1 MATVRRDTS
10 GAARDGPEPAV
21 TSAPD
26 IPQPES
32 VTAAWLT
39 ERLREAG
46 FARAAVRSLRSEAVG
61 TGQTGKC
68 VRYELELVQPGTA
81 PSSLIGKFP
90 SDDPLSR
97 DSAVAMGIY
106 EREVVF
112 YRDLAPRLEIS
123 VPRCFHAAID
133 DQGRDFVILMEDLAP
148 ARPGDQLA
156 GCSAEVARAAVLELV
171 GLQAPTWCDAAM
183 ADRFAEP
190 ADGFFSDMHGLYNRM
205 LPAFMA
211 RFEPG
216 LADDEAGLIRRLG
229 ASPQAPL
236 FQELGTPY
244 CLEHRDY
251 RLDNLLIDETVSPP
265 RVTVVD
271 WQGLRV
277 GRPLNDVAL
286 CIAGG
291 LDPAIRRAV
300 EADILRDYHGALVAA
315 GVGGFDWAR
324 CWREYRRAA
333 FAGLGLTVIAS
344 VAVAQTPR
352 GDAMFTAMA
361 RRYARHAL
369 DVGADEFLS

>member
-1 MATVRRDTS
+1 MTAAT
-10 GAARDGPEPAV
+10 
-21 TSAPD
+21 D
-26 IPQPES
+26 IPQPDS
-32 VTAAWLT
+32 VTAEWLT
-39 ERLREAG
+39 RRLREAG
-46 FARAAVRSLRSEAVG
+46 FSQADVLGLRSRAVG

-68 VRYELELVQPGTA
+68 VRYELELAQPGTA
-81 PSSLIGKFP
+81 PSSVIGKFP
-90 SDDPLSR
+90 SDDALSR

-112 YRDLAPRLEIS
+112 YRDLAPRLTIS

-133 DQGRDFVILMEDLAP
+133 GEGRQFMILMEDLAP

-156 GCSAEVARAAVLELV
+156 GCSAAVARAAVLELV
-171 GLQAPTWCDAAM
+171 GLQAPTWCDAAI
-183 ADRFAEP
+183 AERFAEP

-211 RFEPG
+211 RFQAG
-216 LADDEAGLIRRLG
+216 LADDEADLIQRLG

-236 FQELGTPY
+236 FQDVGQPF

-286 CIAGG
+286 CVAGG
-291 LDPAIRRAV
+291 LDPGTRRAV
-300 EADILRDYHGALVAA
+300 EADILRDYHAALVAA
-315 GVGGFDWAR
+315 GVGDFDWAR
-324 CWREYRRAA
+324 CWQDYRRAA

-352 GDAMFTAMA
+352 GDAMFTTMA

-369 DVGADEFLS
+369 DVGADQFLS

>member
-1 MATVRRDTS
+1 MTT
-10 GAARDGPEPAV
+10 
-21 TSAPD
+21 APD
-26 IPQPES
+26 IPQPDA

-46 FARAAVRSLRSEAVG
+46 FPRAAVRALRGEPVG

-68 VRYELELVQPGTA
+68 VRYRLDLAEPGSA

-112 YRDLAPRLEIS
+112 YRDLAPRLGIS
-123 VPRCFHAAID
+123 VPRCFHAAVED
-133 DQGRDFVILMEDLAP
+133 DGRRFVILMEDLAP

-171 GLQAPTWCDAAM
+171 GLQAPTWCDAAI
-183 ADRFAEP
+183 AERFAEP
-190 ADGFFSDMHGLYNRM
+190 ADGFFSDMHGLYSGV
-205 LPAFMA
+205 LPSFMDRFQA
-211 RFEPG
+211 R
-216 LADDEAGLIRRLG
+216 LAGDEADVVRRLG

-236 FQELGTPY
+236 FQAVGLPF

-251 RLDNLLIDETVSPP
+251 RLDNLLIDETASPP

-286 CIAGG
+286 CLAGG
-291 LDPAIRRAV
+291 LDPDVRRAV
-300 EADILRDYHGALVAA
+300 EADIVRDYHAALVAA
-315 GVGGFDWAR
+315 GVADFDRAR
-324 CWREYRRAA
+324 CWQEYRRAS

-361 RRYARHAL
+361 RRYARHVL
-369 DVGADEFLS
+369 DVGADEFLI